1 MMNKRSGPFWDGV
14 EGRAPL
20 PRAAATLGL
29 EFIDADVDAGTIELA
44 FAATEDFTN
53 PTGNVLG
60 AFQAAMLYDTVGPAL
75 LATLEP
81 DQFQSTL
88 QLNVSFLRPVRPG
101 RIVGKG
107 RVVHRDGDLV
117 FLEASLLDA
126 QEQVI
131 AAATATARVIAL
143 SRARTAA

>member
-20 PRAAATLGL
+20 PRTAATLGL

-75 LATLEP
+75 LATLES

-131 AAATATARVIAL
+131 ATATATARVIAL